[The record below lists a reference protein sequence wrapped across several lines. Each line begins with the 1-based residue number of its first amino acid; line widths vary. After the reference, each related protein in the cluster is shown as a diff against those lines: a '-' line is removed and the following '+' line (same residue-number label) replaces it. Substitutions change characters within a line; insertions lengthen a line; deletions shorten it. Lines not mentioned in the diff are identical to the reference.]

1 MSDTTE
7 SSFEMLPDVT
17 DEEYSFVSNGS
28 SRSIG
33 GGGSPSSIS
42 GNSSS
47 ASTSAQDFTIIRS
60 PPFASTAA
68 ATLTHDSHDQDSGV
82 VDVTAEISEAT
93 FSLDDEEAAMMFMY
107 ARADTEKTSNVIH
120 HSSDAD
126 SIAADEEDLDTQ
138 LALRTSQ
145 LMSSYLDYV
154 KEIDNRDSTSNA
166 VSVDY
171 APPSPPPLVVA
182 DDHHQ
187 GGSAPAASAS
197 ANSSYYPRINNNNII
212 DYSAPQVMSSQY
224 PTSVRTHRIKYTHP
238 IFHSRK
244 FKRSL
249 CMLAIVGCVV
259 VGMVVVTSVTKKEV
273 MQQRSPTTTT
283 TTLED
288 AAGISF
294 IKKKEEEGFH
304 WEVGPLHHYQQ
315 EGEDESGGSFNKDY
329 GKIVSFSTGPIIAGS
344 ASSSSSLSSSQGGG
358 GEVSTHHQQQIGNI
372 LHQQFKPLWFSTQD
386 GWNGGSHADAIEFCQ
401 SVRNRN
407 LCPYAVIC
415 PNGDGSDAIVMPGHS
430 YGRKSEFIVDG
441 EQYAPVYGSG
451 NNWVLIGEKEQQS
464 SGATSSTT
472 NNKCKTTLQL
482 DGTANPSWG
491 WSSERAD
498 MKKHIMCCKFD

>member
-1 MSDTTE
+1 MSETTE
-7 SSFEMLPDVT
+7 SSSSFEMLHNVT

-28 SRSIG
+28 SRSLG
-33 GGGSPSSIS
+33 DGVNPSSIS

-47 ASTSAQDFTIIRS
+47 ASTSTQDFAIIRS
-60 PPFASTAA
+60 PPFASSSA
-68 ATLTHDSHDQDSGV
+68 ATLIYDSHGQGSGG
-82 VDVTAEISEAT
+82 VDVTTEISEAT
-93 FSLDDEEAAMMFMY
+93 FSLDDEEAAMMY

-120 HSSDAD
+120 HSSD
-126 SIAADEEDLDTQ
+126 SVGADEEDLDTQ

-171 APPSPPPLVVA
+171 APPSPPPLIVA
-182 DDHHQ
+182 ADHQ
-187 GGSAPAASAS
+187 GGSALAAASATPS
-197 ANSSYYPRINNNNII
+197 NYPRSNNSNNNI
-212 DYSAPQVMSSQY
+212 DYSAPHLVMSSQY
-224 PTSVRTHRIKYTHP
+224 PTVQQHRIKYIHP

-273 MQQRSPTTTT
+273 MQQHSPTTTT
-283 TTLED
+283 TPTTED

-304 WEVGPLHHYQQ
+304 WEVEPLHYYQN

-329 GKIVSFSTGPIIAGS
+329 EKIVSFSTGPIITGS
-344 ASSSSSLSSSQGGG
+344 ASSPSLSAQGGG
-358 GEVSTHHQQQIGNI
+358 GEGGNHHQQQQIGNI

-386 GWNGGSHADAIEFCQ
+386 GWNGGSHADAIEFCR

-415 PNGDGSDAIVMPGHS
+415 PNGDGSDAFVMPGHS
-430 YGRKSEFIVDG
+430 YGHKSEFIVDG

-464 SGATSSTT
+464 SGTTSSTT
-472 NNKCKTTLQL
+472 KNKCKTTLQL
-482 DGTANPSWG
+482 DGTANPYWG

-498 MKKHIMCCKFD
+498 MKKHIMCCNFD